1 MRVSAAIRMMSL
13 AGAVFWVTAAVA
25 QPAAKPVDIRDLMT
39 ASQFDNAGLSKLS
52 PQQIQAFNAWL
63 NSYLHTAAETVT
75 AGKPVMPPAPQNT
88 AAATPVIAPAAVNAT
103 SFGADTL
110 PSRENEAAQ
119 IDSYIA
125 GAFTGWTGET
135 VFKLDNGQLWKQA
148 GPGYFIDVRLQH
160 PHVVIKKLAFGYL
173 LTLPGHSETVF
184 VRRLQ

>member
-1 MRVSAAIRMMSL
+1 MRVNAAIRMMSL
-13 AGAVFWVTAAVA
+13 AGAVFWVTATAT

-39 ASQFDNAGLSKLS
+39 ASQFENAGLSKLS

-63 NSYLHTAAETVT
+63 NSYLHTAAEAVT
-75 AGKPVMPPAPQNT
+75 TGKPVVPPVSQNT
-88 AAATPVIAPAAVNAT
+88 ATPVTAPAAASAA

-110 PSRENEAAQ
+110 PSREKEAAQ
-119 IDSYIA
+119 IDSHIA

-148 GPGYFIDVRLQH
+148 GPGYFADVRLQH